1 MPSDELFP
9 PEPPTP
15 WPLLENRINRLLE
28 AIVQLRNANAALMK
42 ENVILRNQLK
52 EKESE
57 SPDASPHPSRTT
69 PSVPSSEE
77 TRLRRQYD
85 EALEDLKKVK
95 TNLQRLENLAREFHM
110 VDPETV
116 TEDKG

>member
-9 PEPPTP
+9 SEPPTP

-42 ENVILRNQLK
+42 ENVILSNQLK
-52 EKESE
+52 DKESE
-57 SPDASPHPSRTT
+57 V
-69 PSVPSSEE
+69 SVPAPATHADPSPEE

-95 TNLQRLENLAREFHM
+95 TNLQRLETLAREFHM
-110 VDPETV
+110 EDSETV
-116 TEDKG
+116 GEGKG

>member
-1 MPSDELFP
+1 MPFDELFP
-9 PEPPTP
+9 IEPPTP

-42 ENVILRNQLK
+42 ENVLLQNQLK

-57 SPDASPHPSRTT
+57 PAPAIPALAPGPSP
-69 PSVPSSEE
+69 EE
-77 TRLRRQYD
+77 TRLRHQYD

-95 TNLQRLENLAREFHM
+95 TNLQRLETLAKEFHL
-110 VDPETV
+110 V
-116 TEDKG
+116 EDSESLSEEQHG

>member
-9 PEPPTP
+9 TEQTTP
-15 WPLLENRINRLLE
+15 WPLLEHLINRLLE
-28 AIVQLRNANAALMK
+28 AIVSLRNANASLMK
-42 ENVILRNQLK
+42 ENVILQNQLK

-57 SPDASPHPSRTT
+57 SIGSASPSPAGPS
-69 PSVPSSEE
+69 PEE
-77 TRLRRQYD
+77 NRLRRQYD

-95 TNLQRLENLAREFHM
+95 TNLQRLETLAREFHLEES
-110 VDPETV
+110 ETV

>member
-1 MPSDELFP
+1 LPSDELFP

-42 ENVILRNQLK
+42 ENVILQNQLK
-52 EKESE
+52 EKDSDTPATARSGSTGP
-57 SPDASPHPSRTT
+57 SP
-69 PSVPSSEE
+69 EE

-95 TNLQRLENLAREFHM
+95 ANMQRLENLAREFHM